1 MKDKISKFKNLLKK
15 YGVTGTLRKVWGF
28 TFSNYLVKI
37 SVKERLYVALN
48 RKRLIMDIDHI
59 LNARTYDRIVM
70 WRSSF
75 GWNVPLYQRP
85 QHIFTNFA
93 KQRTL
98 VFYEVT
104 QFTDDVK
111 RIKKQAD
118 NLYLVNYANG
128 AFSKLL
134 MSRLDKCDSPKYL
147 QFYSTDW
154 TMPVDKVMDY
164 KKRGYGVIYEYID
177 DLSPH
182 LAGTDELPV
191 NVRQKYDMAMHD
203 TDVFVVVTAEAL
215 RQDVISKRGNEK
227 LIYSSNGVD
236 YDHFRTK
243 VDFNFEL
250 DSEFREIFKK
260 GQPVIGYYGA
270 LAQWVDYDL
279 LKEIDKS
286 GKYQF
291 VLLGIKYDDSYDKS
305 QIEQCENIHFLGS
318 KPYHELQNYAAHID
332 VLTIPFLIN
341 DITKAT
347 SPVKLFEYMALH
359 KPIVTT
365 DMDECRKYESVLIAH
380 SPVEFLELIDE
391 ALSLKNERQY
401 IELLDKEALEN
412 TWEEKARIII
422 QSLKSYE
429 NGNA

>member
-1 MKDKISKFKNLLKK
+1 MKDKISKFKNLIKK
-15 YGVTGTLRKVWGF
+15 YGVTGTLKKVAGF
-28 TFSNYLVKI
+28 IYSNYLVRI
-37 SVKERLYVALN
+37 SLKEKLYIALN
-48 RKRLIMDIDHI
+48 KKKFIAGIERI
-59 LNARTYDRIVM
+59 LSKNSYDRIVV

-85 QHIFTNFA
+85 QHIFANFA

-104 QFTDDVK
+104 RFTDDVK

-118 NLYLVNYANG
+118 NLYLVNYANS

-134 MSRLDKCDSPKYL
+134 LQELDKCNVPKYI

-154 TMPVDKVMDY
+154 TMPADKVKEYM
-164 KKRGYGVIYEYID
+164 KRGYGVVYEYID

-191 NVRQKYDMAMHD
+191 NVKEKYELAMSD
-203 TDVFVVVTAEAL
+203 PDIFVVVTAEAL
-215 RQDVISKRGNEK
+215 KQDVLSKRGKKK

-236 YDHFRTK
+236 YKHFHDE
-243 VDFNFEL
+243 VEADFQLEPDFEK
-250 DSEFREIFKK
+250 IIQK

-270 LAQWVDYDL
+270 LAKWFDYDL
-279 LKEIDKS
+279 LKEIDKT

-305 QIEQCENIHFLGS
+305 GIDQCENIHFCGS
-318 KPYHELQNYAAHID
+318 KAYNVLQNYAVHID

-347 SPVKLFEYMALH
+347 SPVKLFEYMALN

-365 DMDECRKYESVLIAH
+365 DMDECRKYDSVLIAH
-380 SPVEFLELIDE
+380 SHQEFIDLLDRAI
-391 ALSLKNERQY
+391 ALKGNQEY
-401 IELLDKEALEN
+401 MKLLDKEALEN
-412 TWEEKARIII
+412 TWHEKAACILAELGRHE
-422 QSLKSYE
+422 SL
-429 NGNA
+429 